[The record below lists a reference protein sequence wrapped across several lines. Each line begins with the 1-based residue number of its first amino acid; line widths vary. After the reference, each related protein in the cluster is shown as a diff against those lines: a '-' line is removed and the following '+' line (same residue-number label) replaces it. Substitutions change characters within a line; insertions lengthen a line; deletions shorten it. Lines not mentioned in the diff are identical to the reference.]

1 MNKVIKQKWTD
12 KDKFYREDLFTRA
25 FDKLADRY
33 AKARKQKAQYI
44 YYKSSFI
51 R

>member
-1 MNKVIKQKWTD
+1 MNKIIKQKWMD

-33 AKARKQKAQYI
+33 AKARKQKA
-44 YYKSSFI
+44 
-51 R
+51 